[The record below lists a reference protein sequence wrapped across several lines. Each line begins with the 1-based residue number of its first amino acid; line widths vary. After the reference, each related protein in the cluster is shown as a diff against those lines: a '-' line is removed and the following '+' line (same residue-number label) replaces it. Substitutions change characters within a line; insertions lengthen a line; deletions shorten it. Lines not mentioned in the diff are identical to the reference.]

1 MTDDM
6 NTILTPLKKEGK
18 KQDQLQAVPVSQLF
32 SNSLKIII
40 FSKEK
45 VKNINFRLFKY
56 RVLNFSK
63 KMFIEIP

>member
-1 MTDDM
+1 M

-56 RVLNFSK
+56 
-63 KMFIEIP
+63 